1 MIRRN
6 RYYVQHLAES
16 VFLIRERMT
25 EDGEPGP
32 NDRIVRSFP
41 NRDDA
46 YRSLSEMNDTRRKLD
61 EHHEAENDVDAF
73 VDNNNSDLPRKL
85 GQQERGK

>member
-1 MIRRN
+1 MMRN
-6 RYYVQHLAES
+6 RYYVQHLAEY

-61 EHHEAENDVDAF
+61 EHHEAENDVDVF
-73 VDNNNSDLPRKL
+73 VGDVHSGLFRESEQKK
-85 GQQERGK
+85 RGKQ